1 MNPELPSA
9 PDYAQLGQALRS
21 LRNRAGLTQVQA
33 ADKIGVRDN
42 FLSQIENGKRGMRW
56 HTLLAI
62 LNTYDADLRH
72 LADAIDEA
80 SAQP

>member
-1 MNPELPSA
+1 MNPDLPSA
-9 PDYAQLGQALRS
+9 HDYALLGLALRS
-21 LRNRAGLTQVQA
+21 LRNRAGLKQAQA
-33 ADKIGVRDN
+33 ADKIGVRDA
-42 FLSQIENGKRGMRW
+42 FLSQIEHGKRGMRW

-62 LNTYDADLRH
+62 LNTYDADLRQ

>member
-1 MNPELPSA
+1 MNPDLPSA
-9 PDYAQLGQALRS
+9 HDYAQLGLALRS
-21 LRNRAGLTQVQA
+21 LRDQAGLTQVQA

-62 LNTYDADLRH
+62 LNTYDADLH
-72 LADAIDEA
+72 QLADAIDAA